1 MLGSLVATHHGYV
14 RTSTTRRS
22 SPNRLE
28 IMDFDVGSYLLR
40 DVRLGQPIQVKRSVK
55 DICASLWCATIQQ
68 SPRIFASPDESSWQE
83 YSSTK
88 DIPRWPEWTESASVW
103 LRSDSPTLVFVAGV
117 GKDFTDYYYYC
128 FNRQGALI
136 RVERQF
142 RTAWR
147 WGFTETISNDDKGN
161 EEERTS
167 SYFDT
172 KNEQAIEPPEKS
184 DLVTPLKIFRTVS
197 SLPFFALLS
206 AKDHRL

>member
-1 MLGSLVATHHGYV
+1 MARVDGERVRMASERFTHVGVHC
-14 RTSTTRRS
+14 RR
-22 SPNRLE
+22 
-28 IMDFDVGSYLLR
+28 
-40 DVRLGQPIQVKRSVK
+40 
-55 DICASLWCATIQQ
+55 
-68 SPRIFASPDESSWQE
+68 
-83 YSSTK
+83 
-88 DIPRWPEWTESASVW
+88 
-103 LRSDSPTLVFVAGV
+103 

-147 WGFTETISNDDKGN
+147 WGFTETISYDDKGN

-167 SYFDT
+167 NYFDT

-184 DLVTPLKIFRTVS
+184 DLVTPSKIFRTVS

-206 AKDHRL
+206 AKDKNQAPK